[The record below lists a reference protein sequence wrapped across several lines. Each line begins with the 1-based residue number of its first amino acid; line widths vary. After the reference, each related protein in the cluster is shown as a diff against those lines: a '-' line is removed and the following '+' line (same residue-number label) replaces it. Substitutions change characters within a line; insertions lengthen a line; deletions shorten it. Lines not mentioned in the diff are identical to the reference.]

1 MHSPLAHIAEL
12 TSCAF
17 STYPQCYLSEFRPT
31 TWPRPC
37 LCPMQCPQK
46 WTWYLCLTWFPL
58 TFFPHSH
65 SPQKQTFCNFCR
77 AKATN
82 PVRSETGKQG
92 ALRKAEE
99 GDRRLLSGALMFHLL
114 FLSLPSIISLES
126 LEKRQHQKALSL
138 EIDLNNLEQLKER
151 VARQGEVQDVARLAS
166 LGLQPCQVQD
176 LPPPD
181 AGECLHPPQQGPLC
195 CKPCY

>member
-1 MHSPLAHIAEL
+1 MCLLNLPTMLSFRVTANNMAQAMLVPDAMSTEVDLVPVLDMVPLDL
-12 TSCAF
+12 L
-17 STYPQCYLSEFRPT
+17 PPLSLP
-31 TWPRPC
+31 
-37 LCPMQCPQK
+37 
-46 WTWYLCLTWFPL
+46 
-58 TFFPHSH
+58 
-65 SPQKQTFCNFCR
+65 
-77 AKATN
+77 
-82 PVRSETGKQG
+82 SEADLLQLLQG
-92 ALRKAEE
+92 
-99 GDRRLLSGALMFHLL
+99 
-114 FLSLPSIISLES
+114 LPSIISLES

-151 VARQGEVQDVARLAS
+151 VAQQGEVRDVASLAS